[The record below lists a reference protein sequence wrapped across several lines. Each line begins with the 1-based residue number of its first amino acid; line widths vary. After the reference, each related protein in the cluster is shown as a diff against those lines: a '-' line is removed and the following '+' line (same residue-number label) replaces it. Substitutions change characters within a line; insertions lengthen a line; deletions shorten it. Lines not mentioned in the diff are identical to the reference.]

1 MLPALGSIASQ
12 KANPTKQTMQRV
24 KQLLDYAATHP
35 NAIITYR
42 ASDMVLARHSD
53 ASYLSKANSQ
63 SISGGHFFM
72 TDKFASTY
80 INGDVITIS

>member
-24 KQLLDYAATHP
+24 KQLLDYAAAHP

-42 ASDMVLARHSD
+42 ASEMVLYGHSD
-53 ASYLSKANSQ
+53 ASYLSEPK
-63 SISGGHFFM
+63 
-72 TDKFASTY
+72 Y
-80 INGDVITIS
+80 